1 MRMPPTFPSWL
12 GLLCLPAL
20 AAAQAPSPVVPPQ
33 AQAPAAAAAPAEG
46 PALPKGPGPDEGTP
60 DGPRRVLD
68 LAHRYRFAE
77 PYTVRQ
83 GELPAGMIGAYRV
96 SSTET
101 IKESGD
107 AVDATSAPEGTSREI
122 EYAERPAE
130 ISGLGAVT
138 STIRTYGRYR
148 SQPEE
153 PAQATGGKLLDGL
166 TAWYHPQRDAPP
178 LLISLEGRRLRERE
192 YEIVARQIY
201 LPGLAA
207 LLPAQSVRLG
217 DTWRIP
223 RKAVQALLAEPE
235 VRGDSLRG
243 KFLELR
249 RPPAGGGLQ
258 AVFTVTGSIQ
268 STVAETLVNAEL
280 IFSIAPTQADRTD
293 AARKAAPPPADN
305 PLVDAHGAITGLR
318 MARVA
323 QGVVPGVQGGKP
335 RAFRVE
341 HQLVLDRRL
350 GGAGPVIRGEVPTS
364 TPTATVANS
373 WLTYLDPRGRFTF
386 QHPQDLLT
394 PGRGQ
399 ASISSLFL
407 TRGGPEG
414 RDLVQI
420 DVFAERRDPA
430 ALKEV
435 LKSRWDQVKAEVL
448 AGGEE
453 WLPAAEWP
461 GMKVFRIEAALKPP
475 ARGPRAQRVHFDAYL
490 IQFSDQASL
499 IVIATTTKDAVPA
512 FRREVE
518 QVLKT
523 FRPLISG

>member
-1 MRMPPTFPSWL
+1 MRMPPS
-12 GLLCLPAL
+12 LPAWL
-20 AAAQAPSPVVPPQ
+20 VLLWLPGPAGAQAPSPTATAPTP
-33 AQAPAAAAAPAEG
+33 AQTPAAAAAEG
-46 PALPKGPGPDEGTP
+46 PALPKAAGPGEETP
-60 DGPRRVLD
+60 DGATRVLD

-77 PYTVRQ
+77 QYTAREGQ
-83 GELPAGMIGAYRV
+83 PTAGTISAYRV
-96 SSTET
+96 RTTET
-101 IKESGD
+101 VKETAD
-107 AVDATSAPEGTSREI
+107 AAEAAAAPVGTSREI
-122 EYAERPAE
+122 EYIERPAE

-138 STIRTYGRYR
+138 STIRTYNRFR

-153 PAQATGGKLLDGL
+153 PAPATGGRILDGL
-166 TAWYHPQRDAPP
+166 TVWYHPKRDAAP

-192 YEIVARQIY
+192 YELAARQIY
-201 LPGLAA
+201 VPGLAA
-207 LLPAQSVRLG
+207 LLPTQSVRIG

-235 VRGDSLRG
+235 VRGDALRG

-258 AVFTVTGSIQ
+258 AIFTVTGSIQ
-268 STVAETLVNAEL
+268 TQVAETLVNAEL
-280 IFSIAPTQADRTD
+280 VFSFAATQADREDPAKKALADLDNGLID
-293 AARKAAPPPADN
+293 AK
-305 PLVDAHGAITGLR
+305 GAITGLL

-323 QGVVPGVQGGKP
+323 KGVVAGAAGETP
-335 RAFRVE
+335 RKFRVE
-341 HQLVLDRRL
+341 QQLVLDRRL
-350 GGAGPVIRGEVPTS
+350 GGPGPVVRGEVPTS
-364 TPTATVANS
+364 TPAPTVANS
-373 WLTYLDPRGRFTF
+373 WLTYLDPKGRFTF
-386 QHPQDLLT
+386 QHPQDLLP

-399 ASISSLFL
+399 ASINALFL

-420 DVFAERRDPA
+420 DIFHDRRDPA

-435 LKSRWDQVKAEVL
+435 LNARWEQVKAEVL

-453 WLPAAEWP
+453 WLPAADWP
-461 GMKVFRIEAALKPP
+461 GMKVFRMEAALKPP
-475 ARGPRAQRVHFDAYL
+475 ARGGRAQRVHFDAYL
-490 IQFSDQASL
+490 IQFNDRASL
-499 IVIATTTKDAVPA
+499 IAIATTTREAVPG